1 MFEFTEKEKLLLEA
15 IDKSS
20 TVSMASHNLIYGK
33 GQTTMTPQACYQ
45 MLHRIRARY
54 LEARSY
60 TNTILALRQ
69 RSPLSKKVLTPKV
82 AVD

>member
-1 MFEFTEKEKLLLEA
+1 MFNLSEKEKLLLEA
-15 IDKSS
+15 IAQST
-20 TVSMASHNLIYGK
+20 TVSEASHKLIYNK
-33 GQTTMTPQACYQ
+33 GQITMTPSACSQ
-45 MLHRIRARY
+45 MLYRIRARY
-54 LEARSY
+54 LEARTY